1 MPRHEI
7 TWLHTRLS
15 PGSAVQ
21 SRKFWVAKRT
31 NHGGLLGG
39 PCYLWVVGMYD
50 VVGNDNETAMSLCV
64 IYFKQYQMV
73 RDWYFELYSPHSSSQ
88 PPVHLCFAEA
98 IKPIAHPKITQI
110 LSFSWG
116 FHQNWYFA
124 HPKISFAHPELPF
137 LAKSMILRSLWKF
150 TGSSAAILPSRLSHF
165 KVKNYSIRHDLA
177 TSGS

>member
-50 VVGNDNETAMSLCV
+50 VVGNENETAMSLCV

-73 RDWYFELYSPHSSSQ
+73 RDWYFELYFSVRFENSQ
-88 PPVHLCFAEA
+88 AVQQQYCRVAYH
-98 IKPIAHPKITQI
+98 
-110 LSFSWG
+110 
-116 FHQNWYFA
+116 
-124 HPKISFAHPELPF
+124 IS
-137 LAKSMILRSLWKF
+137 K
-150 TGSSAAILPSRLSHF
+150 
-165 KVKNYSIRHDLA
+165 
-177 TSGS
+177 